1 MKLGIYGAGGM
12 GREVML
18 AVKESGMWEEA
29 FFVLD
34 PEYIPPSRSIKGCKV
49 FSLEEV
55 ARQTTQNAVN
65 LFNLD

>member
-34 PEYIPPSRSIKGCKV
+34 PEYIPPSS
-49 FSLEEV
+49 
-55 ARQTTQNAVN
+55 
-65 LFNLD
+65 